1 MAVTAKQ
8 IADQLGI
15 SAAAVSLALN
25 NRRGVS
31 EKTRQLVLSTAE
43 ALGYDFSKIK
53 FERQKSGTV
62 ALVAFNRRR
71 IFARPFFADM
81 LAGVEGALRHAGFS
95 FSLVNYS
102 PFENTQQQIA
112 DIAEAQYDGVIIL
125 ATEMFESD
133 FMPFASLDCPLLLLD
148 SCMSAGVDTVKI
160 DNAASMMLAV
170 QYLHSKYGS
179 VPGLLT
185 TPVTVSNFTERRFA
199 YEHAIG
205 QLSGS
210 EKCGIIHELAVA
222 PDEAYAD
229 MLDIIDS
236 GEPLAQNYVAVF
248 DDIAIGAMKA
258 FIERGYRVPDDVRIV
273 GFDNNAGGTYVQPQ
287 LTTLNVPS
295 EYMAPSPHGA
305 RRGYRRGRAPPAQ
318 DRAGGIAHQAPF
330 CLELAHALALDKIG
344 RDGRFA
350 GIALGIA
357 DVAHQTAHRDLAH
370 LVLGN
375 MHRGEWRVGEGA
387 HGKIVEAN
395 HRDIFGHANAMLAQ
409 RTHSTHGEDVVLGK
423 ESRRQ
428 FIMRN
433 GIEPC
438 AHVAIGAL
446 ERGAQRDAPCRIVLK
461 AASSSAWR

>member
-133 FMPFASLDCPLLLLD
+133 FMPFASLDCSLLLLD

-295 EYMAPSPHGA
+295 EYMGAVAA
-305 RRGYRRGRAPPAQ
+305 RRLVEVIDEAEHHPLKIELGASLIKRR
-318 DRAGGIAHQAPF
+318 
-330 CLELAHALALDKIG
+330 
-344 RDGRFA
+344 
-350 GIALGIA
+350 
-357 DVAHQTAHRDLAH
+357 
-370 LVLGN
+370 
-375 MHRGEWRVGEGA
+375 
-387 HGKIVEAN
+387 
-395 HRDIFGHANAMLAQ
+395 
-409 RTHSTHGEDVVLGK
+409 
-423 ESRRQ
+423 
-428 FIMRN
+428 
-433 GIEPC
+433 
-438 AHVAIGAL
+438 
-446 ERGAQRDAPCRIVLK
+446 
-461 AASSSAWR
+461 SA

>member
-31 EKTRQLVLSTAE
+31 KKTRQLVLSTAE

-71 IFARPFFADM
+71 IFTTPFFADM
-81 LAGVEGALRHAGFS
+81 LAGVEGTLRHAGFS

-185 TPVTVSNFTERRFA
+185 TPVTVGNFTERRFA
-199 YEHAIG
+199 YEHA
-205 QLSGS
+205 
-210 EKCGIIHELAVA
+210 VA
-222 PDEAYAD
+222 PDEAYAG

-295 EYMAPSPHGA
+295 EYMGAIAA
-305 RRGYRRGRAPPAQ
+305 RRLVEIIDEAEHHPLKIELGASLIKRR
-318 DRAGGIAHQAPF
+318 
-330 CLELAHALALDKIG
+330 
-344 RDGRFA
+344 
-350 GIALGIA
+350 
-357 DVAHQTAHRDLAH
+357 
-370 LVLGN
+370 
-375 MHRGEWRVGEGA
+375 
-387 HGKIVEAN
+387 
-395 HRDIFGHANAMLAQ
+395 
-409 RTHSTHGEDVVLGK
+409 
-423 ESRRQ
+423 
-428 FIMRN
+428 
-433 GIEPC
+433 
-438 AHVAIGAL
+438 
-446 ERGAQRDAPCRIVLK
+446 
-461 AASSSAWR
+461 SA

>member
-31 EKTRQLVLSTAE
+31 KKTRQLVLSTAE

-71 IFARPFFADM
+71 IFTTPFFADM
-81 LAGVEGALRHAGFS
+81 LAGVEGTLRHAGFS

-185 TPVTVSNFTERRFA
+185 TPVTVGNFTERRFA

-210 EKCGIIHELAVA
+210 EKFGTIHELAVA
-222 PDEAYAD
+222 PDEAYAG
-229 MLDIIDS
+229 M
-236 GEPLAQNYVAVF
+236 LAQNYVAVF

-295 EYMAPSPHGA
+295 EYMGAIAA
-305 RRGYRRGRAPPAQ
+305 RRLVEIIDEAEHHPLKIELEASLIKRR
-318 DRAGGIAHQAPF
+318 
-330 CLELAHALALDKIG
+330 
-344 RDGRFA
+344 
-350 GIALGIA
+350 
-357 DVAHQTAHRDLAH
+357 
-370 LVLGN
+370 
-375 MHRGEWRVGEGA
+375 
-387 HGKIVEAN
+387 
-395 HRDIFGHANAMLAQ
+395 
-409 RTHSTHGEDVVLGK
+409 
-423 ESRRQ
+423 
-428 FIMRN
+428 
-433 GIEPC
+433 
-438 AHVAIGAL
+438 
-446 ERGAQRDAPCRIVLK
+446 
-461 AASSSAWR
+461 SA